1 MSYIF
6 LYYNE
11 QTQKLRSRKLPFQD
25 LEEGFILIGAI
36 TRIEKEFLVE
46 ILFTRFGEKEI
57 TLKQIQRYYSEL
69 KNFCE
74 RVKSVVVN

>member
-36 TRIEKEFLVE
+36 TRTEKEF
-46 ILFTRFGEKEI
+46 F
-57 TLKQIQRYYSEL
+57 S
-69 KNFCE
+69 
-74 RVKSVVVN
+74 

>member
-36 TRIEKEFLVE
+36 TRTEKEFLVE

>member
-11 QTQKLRSRKLPFQD
+11 QTQKLRSLKLPFQD
-25 LEEGFILIGAI
+25 LEEGFVLIGAI

>member
-36 TRIEKEFLVE
+36 TRTEKEFLVE

-57 TLKQIQRYYSEL
+57 TLKQMQRYYSEL

>member
-11 QTQKLRSRKLPFQD
+11 QTQKLRSLKLHFQD
-25 LEEGFILIGAI
+25 LEEGFVLIGAI

>member
-11 QTQKLRSRKLPFQD
+11 QTQKLRSCKLPFQD

-57 TLKQIQRYYSEL
+57 TLKQMQRYYSEL

>member
-36 TRIEKEFLVE
+36 TRTEKEFLVE

-57 TLKQIQRYYSEL
+57 TLKQMQRYYSEL
-69 KNFCE
+69 KTFA
-74 RVKSVVVN
+74 KGLKALL